1 MEVEVMIERHRIK
14 HPADITAL
22 EQGRQRGRE
31 AQALVGFRQVQR
43 LYTEAVTGNEQL
55 LAVALPD
62 GKGKHAIE
70 LGQHLCAPRVV
81 ALEQYLGVATGMEL
95 IAKAFQLGT
104 QFGKVVD
111 RTVEGHRQAKV
122 AVDHRLRRAVRQVH
136 DFQTAM
142 PKGNRPL
149 AMKPPRI
156 RAARRQLMGNAFNSG
171 KVRWL
176 MVETK
181 FTC

>member
-1 MEVEVMIERHRIK
+1 MEVEVMVERHRIK
-14 HPADITAL
+14 HPADVTTL

-43 LYTEAVTGNEQL
+43 LDAEAVTGDEQL
-55 LAVALPD
+55 LAVTFPD
-62 GKGKHAIE
+62 GKGEHAIE
-70 LGQHLCAPRVV
+70 LGQHVCAPGVI
-81 ALEQYLGVATGMEL
+81 ALEQHFGVTAGMEL

-104 QFGKVVD
+104 QFREVVD
-111 RTVEGHRQAKV
+111 RTVEGQGQAQI

-136 DFQTAM
+136 DFQATM
-142 PKGNRPL
+142 TKGNRPL

-171 KVRWL
+171 
-176 MVETK
+176 
-181 FTC
+181 